1 MENHIEET
9 NQDVHGLENLPENQ
23 RNETKEILADIQK
36 EEDAKANESK
46 KDEGDQK
53 PEDKKPEDEGDKK
66 PEDKGDKDG
75 KKDGEEGTQDKLP
88 RRDTKLVPSYILGIE
103 KTKFEKREKELMDEI
118 DALKTGAKPNV
129 DGEKKEPTKVE
140 IKSLVDKIVTDN
152 EIADPKVI
160 SDIFEAV
167 DAYVKDKTQLPPE
180 ILAKLQVVDELK
192 SQHEIALEEI
202 NFSKDFDKQILPL
215 IKAEYGDDIPEDK
228 VAEIKEKLKGI
239 AYSDEYAKVSYD
251 EIYRGKNDFR
261 GLHTPKKRSAEGTRQ
276 TAVDLKA
283 GEKTYTEELSEEEY
297 NKLTPAEQQKYEDAM
312 ARRERKG

>member
-36 EEDAKANESK
+36 EEDAKATEAK

-53 PEDKKPEDEGDKK
+53 PEDGKPEDKK
-66 PEDKGDKDG
+66 PEEKPEEG
-75 KKDGEEGTQDKLP
+75 KKDGEEGTQDKT
-88 RRDTKLVPSYILGIE
+88 RRDSKLVPSYLLGIE
-103 KTKFEKREKELMDEI
+103 KTKFEKREKELIAEI

-140 IKSLVDKIVTDN
+140 IKALVDKIVADN

-160 SDIFEAV
+160 ADIFEVV
-167 DAYVKDKTQLPPE
+167 DAYIKDNIKLPPE
-180 ILAKLQVVDELK
+180 LIAKLNVVDELK
-192 SQHEIALEEI
+192 SQHEIAIEEV

-239 AYSDEYAKVSYD
+239 AYSDDYAKVSYD

-261 GLHTPKKRSAEGTRQ
+261 NLYTPKKRSAEGTHQ

-283 GEKTYTEELSEEEY
+283 GEKTYTEEL
-297 NKLTPAEQQKYEDAM
+297 
-312 ARRERKG
+312 